1 MDEIVIDNLKV
12 FCNHGVY
19 AEERSEGQNFFVTA
33 KVFLETYIAG
43 VTDDLNNTVNY
54 AGLCQ
59 VISDFMQDTQYNLIE
74 AVAENLAAVILN
86 FSEIVKGVDLTI
98 SKPEAPVDL
107 PFENISVKVFRQ
119 WRKAFISFGSNVGD
133 RMKYI
138 QDAFKKMEDNE
149 AIRILKTSSIKQTK
163 PYGGVEQDDF
173 LNGCILIE
181 TYMRPELLLNFLN
194 QLELESGRV
203 RDIKWGPRTL
213 DLDIIFY
220 EEEVIHTD
228 RLIVPHADMH
238 NRPFVLEPLCEIA
251 PYAYHPIFKKTARQ
265 LLNEYRNR

>member
-1 MDEIVIDNLKV
+1 MTFLTD
-12 FCNHGVY
+12 VY
-19 AEERSEGQNFFVTA
+19 SLRH
-33 KVFLETYIAG
+33 
-43 VTDDLNNTVNY
+43 
-54 AGLCQ
+54 
-59 VISDFMQDTQYNLIE
+59 
-74 AVAENLAAVILN
+74 
-86 FSEIVKGVDLTI
+86 
-98 SKPEAPVDL
+98 
-107 PFENISVKVFRQ
+107 
-119 WRKAFISFGSNVGD
+119 
-133 RMKYI
+133 
-138 QDAFKKMEDNE
+138 
-149 AIRILKTSSIKQTK
+149 
-163 PYGGVEQDDF
+163 
-173 LNGCILIE
+173 
-181 TYMRPELLLNFLN
+181 NFLN